1 MGNGRQQEE
10 RAYDYWLSSLEG
22 IGDKTI
28 RKLEK
33 ETGLCGGKEIF
44 LAKEEVLQGVLK
56 EKQLATLLRRR
67 NESNPVR
74 EI

>member
-1 MGNGRQQEE
+1 MKSDRNVGEKMGNERQQEE

-44 LAKEEVLQGVLK
+44 RICK
-56 EKQLATLLRRR
+56 
-67 NESNPVR
+67 R
-74 EI
+74 EYFSAARDGRFVFR

>member
-1 MGNGRQQEE
+1 MKTTKQQEE

-33 ETGLCGGKEIF
+33 ETGLCGGKQNF
-44 LAKEEVLQGVLK
+44 LAKEELLQGDLK
-56 EKQLATLLRRR
+56 QKQLATLLIRR
-67 NESNPVR
+67 
-74 EI
+74 